1 MTAIA
6 QMTLAEIEAE
16 LVCLALAGDALE
28 AAHELRHRQR
38 RESRPGGSWDR
49 AGRYFPSTEEHRAC
63 CVGIRTPSRAWP
75 YSLWSHV
82 HSIEHVANLYRVER
96 RDVMRARRML
106 DRRDAL
112 RSSAS
117 SAINSNLN

>member
-1 MTAIA
+1 MTALA
-6 QMTLAEIEAE
+6 QMTLAEVEAE

-28 AAHELRHRQR
+28 AAHELRRRRR

-49 AGRYFPSTEEHRAC
+49 AGRYFPSNDERRAC

-75 YSLWSHV
+75 YSLWAHV
-82 HSIEHVANLYRVER
+82 HSIEHVANLYRVDR
-96 RDVMRARRML
+96 KGVMRALRML

-112 RSSAS
+112 RNSAS
-117 SAINSNLN
+117 GAINSNLN

>member
-1 MTAIA
+1 
-6 QMTLAEIEAE
+6 MTLAEIEAE

-28 AAHELRHRQR
+28 AAHELRRR
-38 RESRPGGSWDR
+38 RGRESRPDGSWDR

-75 YSLWSHV
+75 HSLWSHV

-96 RDVMRARRML
+96 KDVMRALRML
-106 DRRDAL
+106 NRRDAL
-112 RSSAS
+112 KNSAS